1 MQVKD
6 IMTSKV
12 LSVEANTSVFEAIR
26 SMLQHKI
33 SGLPVVNADGA
44 LVGIVTE
51 GDFLRRAETAT
62 ERRRPR
68 WLEFLMG
75 PGRLADE
82 YVHTHTRRVADV
94 MTPDPY
100 TVTEGTPLE
109 DVVRIMEKHR
119 IKRLP
124 GGTWKAGCRH
134 REPRQPAARAG
145 KLGPSCAGTGANG
158 WSDSRTSD
166 GGA

>member
-94 MTPDPY
+94 MTPIR
-100 TVTEGTPLE
+100 TPSPKAHSRRCRADHGE
-109 DVVRIMEKHR
+109 APNQTSAGVA
-119 IKRLP
+119 
-124 GGTWKAGCRH
+124 WKAGCRH
-134 REPRQPAARAG
+134 R
-145 KLGPSCAGTGANG
+145 
-158 WSDSRTSD
+158 
-166 GGA
+166 